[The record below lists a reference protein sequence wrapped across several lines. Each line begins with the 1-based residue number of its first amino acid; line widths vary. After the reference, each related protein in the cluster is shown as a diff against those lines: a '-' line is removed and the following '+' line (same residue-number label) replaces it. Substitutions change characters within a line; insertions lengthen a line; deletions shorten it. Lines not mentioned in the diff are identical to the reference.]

1 MYCFLCFSLSHLDCV
16 SDFPST
22 SKQPR
27 APQLRSQLLHL
38 LSLQVGTT
46 FPSNIDFQ
54 LLDNLVV
61 VKHWHMILHCSA
73 EIRRAFVSLFKQCSG
88 VFKGKQAL
96 SESAWTIWRIS
107 SLRMAGSNYYRHGHL
122 TVGSARQGCYQ
133 KSMLPLYQSTF
144 VTLCI
149 MKKFQ
154 WWGVGSGYFG
164 AFREKATY
172 TPVYNAAISLIS
184 GLIMLRGANWL
195 LLNFQL
201 SHVNLIFLTVVSSC
215 KNKTTCLS
223 GWLCFWR

>member
-96 SESAWTIWRIS
+96 SESAWTIWWIS
-107 SLRMAGSNYYRHGHL
+107 NLRMAGSNYYRQGRL
-122 TVGSARQGCYQ
+122 TVDSARQGCYQ

-149 MKKFQ
+149 LKKFQ

-164 AFREKATY
+164 AFRKKTL
-172 TPVYNAAISLIS
+172 SLS
-184 GLIMLRGANWL
+184 FTLRQYIWYRD
-195 LLNFQL
+195 
-201 SHVNLIFLTVVSSC
+201 
-215 KNKTTCLS
+215 
-223 GWLCFWR
+223 W

>member
-46 FPSNIDFQ
+46 FPSSIDFQ

-96 SESAWTIWRIS
+96 SESAWTIWWIS

-122 TVGSARQGCYQ
+122 TVDSARQGCYQ
-133 KSMLPLYQSTF
+133 KSMQCCHFISQDFDHSQPLSLCALWKSSNGEELEVDILELLEKKPLTLPFTMRQYLWYRD
-144 VTLCI
+144 
-149 MKKFQ
+149 
-154 WWGVGSGYFG
+154 W
-164 AFREKATY
+164 
-172 TPVYNAAISLIS
+172 
-184 GLIMLRGANWL
+184 
-195 LLNFQL
+195 
-201 SHVNLIFLTVVSSC
+201 
-215 KNKTTCLS
+215 
-223 GWLCFWR
+223 